1 MRKYIPQIRGEV
13 YYLAD
18 EFVKFLRTLVA
29 NRKYIDLILILKFFI
44 SNIMDSEFKVT
55 HLQLIRTYQFSIFLD
70 KEGTFYFYI

>member
-1 MRKYIPQIRGEV
+1 MSKVRRSLTVIC
-13 YYLAD
+13 
-18 EFVKFLRTLVA
+18 
-29 NRKYIDLILILKFFI
+29 NIDLILILKFFI